1 MSDLKNILNTG
12 PELNED
18 ALKRYLNGTASA
30 EERFEI
36 ENQMADEAFMNDA
49 IEGLQ
54 NFKDPQLMDHYV
66 NQINKEILVQTS
78 KKKRRRIKRH
88 IEDQN
93 WTLISVI
100 LIIVLCILGYF
111 VIHLSTKDKK
121 TETTIE
127 QKK

>member
-1 MSDLKNILNTG
+1 MSDLKNILNNG

-18 ALKRYLNGTASA
+18 ALKRYLNGTASE

-36 ENQMADEAFMNDA
+36 ENQMADEAFLNDA
-49 IEGLQ
+49 VEGLQ

-66 NQINKEILVQTS
+66 NQINKEIQVQTS

-121 TETTIE
+121 SETIIE
-127 QKK
+127 QKR

>member
-1 MSDLKNILNTG
+1 MSDLKNILNNG

-30 EERFEI
+30 DERFEI

-49 IEGLQ
+49 VEGLQ
-54 NFKDPQLMDHYV
+54 NFKDPQLMDQYV
-66 NQINKEILVQTS
+66 NQINKEIQVQTS

-121 TETTIE
+121 SETIIE

>member
-1 MSDLKNILNTG
+1 MSDLKNILNHG
-12 PELNED
+12 PEFNED
-18 ALKRYLNGTASA
+18 ALKRYLNGTASE

-36 ENQMADEAFMNDA
+36 ENQMADEDFMNDA
-49 IEGLQ
+49 VEGLQ

-66 NQINKEILVQTS
+66 TQINKEIQVQTS
-78 KKKRRRIKRH
+78 KKKRRRIKKH

-111 VIHLSTKDKK
+111 VIHLSYH
-121 TETTIE
+121 
-127 QKK
+127 

>member
-49 IEGLQ
+49 VEGLQ

-121 TETTIE
+121 TQTTIE